1 MQIHV
6 ATQYLVDWQGIN
18 CESWV
23 FSKTLEEL
31 SQVAE
36 ANGLTEVEDLIL
48 WEDEDGKAWELSK
61 HVLTEVAK
69 VYPRYKEFCDKLVE
83 NSPDYNDFVRVELF

>member
-6 ATQYLVDWQGIN
+6 ATQYLVDWQGLN
-18 CESWV
+18 YKSWE
-23 FSKTLEEL
+23 FSKMLEEL
-31 SQVAE
+31 SQVVE
-36 ANGLTEVEDLIL
+36 ANGLAEVEDLIL

-61 HVLTEVAK
+61 QVLIEVAK
-69 VYPRYKEFCDKLVE
+69 VYPKYKEFCDMLVE